1 MSGRPVAFINS
12 MVRCRR
18 RLQMLGQYEA
28 SDKVKKFRH
37 KNSKYRA
44 DDNKVSKKDIERIA
58 LLKTNKK

>member
-1 MSGRPVAFINS
+1 
-12 MVRCRR
+12 
-18 RLQMLGQYEA
+18 MLGQYEA
-28 SDKVKKFRH
+28 SDKVKKSRQ